1 MAPFAPLD
9 RANVRRNTNMA
20 CTPILPKKQHI
31 NMDAAN
37 ERAAPCAAFRLF
49 DLQIKSASVYTDEIR
64 VAQSDLLPILGSNF
78 GSWIVCRWSRGRLP
92 RPFPSAVLTHDR
104 DLPNSHYRRHP
115 ASRRRAFQPLG
126 TRGSKTDATH
136 GERTNIIEA

>member
-9 RANVRRNTNMA
+9 RANVRRNMNMA
-20 CTPILPKKQHI
+20 CTPILQKKQRI
-31 NMDAAN
+31 NMDN
-37 ERAAPCAAFRLF
+37 ERAVPCAAFRLF
-49 DLQIKSASVYTDEIR
+49 DLQIKSASVYIDEIC
-64 VAQSDLLPILGSNF
+64 VAQSDLLPISGSNF

-104 DLPNSHYRRHP
+104 DLPNSHYCLHP
-115 ASRRRAFQPLG
+115 ASWRRAFQQLG